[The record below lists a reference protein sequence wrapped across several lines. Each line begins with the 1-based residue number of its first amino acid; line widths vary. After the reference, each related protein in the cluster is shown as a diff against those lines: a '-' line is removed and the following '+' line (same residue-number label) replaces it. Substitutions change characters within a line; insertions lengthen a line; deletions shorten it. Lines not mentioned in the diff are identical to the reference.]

1 MQGIRV
7 DTFIK
12 TADETIATE
21 VGTAVKKEESWTTD
35 NVDDVSAG
43 TASDI
48 VSAVPSAFVINDEPF
63 RLSTTFRPDDWTYVP
78 GQEHVKLSYCPCTI
92 RVLALAALAAA
103 KAMATD
109 TEPNPQCFCSGG
121 GKVLH

>member
-1 MQGIRV
+1 M
-7 DTFIK
+7 DD
-12 TADETIATE
+12 A
-21 VGTAVKKEESWTTD
+21 
-35 NVDDVSAG
+35 DDVSAG

-48 VSAVPSAFVINDEPF
+48 VSAVSSDFEMNDEPF

-92 RVLALAALAAA
+92 RVLALAAA
-103 KAMATD
+103 KAMATNS
-109 TEPNPQCFCSGG
+109 TPNPECFCSGG

>member
-63 RLSTTFRPDDWTYVP
+63 RLSNTVRPANLTYVP
-78 GQEHVKLSYCPCTI
+78 GQEHVKLSYCPCAI
-92 RVLALAALAAA
+92 RVLALAAA

>member
-1 MQGIRV
+1 LQGIRV

-12 TADETIATE
+12 TANETIATE
-21 VGTAVKKEESWTTD
+21 VGTAVKKEIPVD
-35 NVDDVSAG
+35 DADDVSAG

-48 VSAVPSAFVINDEPF
+48 VSAVSSDFEMNDEPF

-92 RVLALAALAAA
+92 RVLALAAA
-103 KAMATD
+103 KAMATNS
-109 TEPNPQCFCSGG
+109 TPNPECFCSGG